1 MLSNTEEKRVVA
13 VFELSHW
20 SPCVRIPPNNTWG
33 RGTSPVGARGF
44 GAMDI
49 RVSKESEVPLRQQL
63 AEQIA
68 FLIATDKLKAG
79 EALPSVR
86 ELARRLGIHHNTVSH
101 AYQDL
106 VRRTWLLRRR
116 GTRVVVRSLTEQKRP
131 SGTQDLDELIDM
143 TIQAARERGYS
154 LQALRE
160 RMRERLLAEPP
171 DHILVV
177 DQEAGLQR
185 LLQAEIR
192 EVLAWPVE
200 CCAREDLAQNS
211 GRAIGALVVA
221 PQYAAEDVKPL
232 VPKAQLLLSIAFSSA
247 DEHVERI
254 RQLEPPSVIAV
265 VSISA
270 NFLRTAQALLAPA
283 LGRRHTLCAYL
294 LPLESPQVLGSA
306 DVIFCD
312 SIAIKQVKS
321 PKAVHYRV
329 IAPDSLA
336 YLSSAAASYKHE

>member
-1 MLSNTEEKRVVA
+1 
-13 VFELSHW
+13 
-20 SPCVRIPPNNTWG
+20 
-33 RGTSPVGARGF
+33 
-44 GAMDI
+44 MDI
-49 RVSKESEVPLRQQL
+49 RVSKESDVPVRQQL

-79 EALPSVR
+79 DVLPSVR

-116 GTRVVVRSLTEQKRP
+116 GTRIVVRSRTEQIKP
-131 SGTQDLDELIDM
+131 NGTQDLDELIAM
-143 TIQAARERGYS
+143 TIQTARERGYS
-154 LQALRE
+154 LQELRE
-160 RMRERLLAEPP
+160 RMRERLMDEPP

-177 DQEAGLQR
+177 EQDAGLQR
-185 LLQAEIR
+185 LLQEEIR
-192 EVLAWPVE
+192 EALGWPVE
-200 CCAREDLAQNS
+200 CCARENLTRNS
-211 GRAIGALVVA
+211 GCAIGALVVT

-232 VPKAQLLLSIAFSSA
+232 VPKAQLMLSIAFSSA

-254 RQLEPPSVIAV
+254 RQLAQPSVIAV

-270 NFLRTAQALLAPA
+270 NLLRTARSLLAPA
-283 LGRRHTLCAYL
+283 LGRRHTLCEYL
-294 LPLESPQVLGSA
+294 LPLESLQTLGSA

-312 SIAIKQVKS
+312 SIAIKQVKG

-329 IAPDSLA
+329 IAPDSVA
-336 YLSSAAASYKHE
+336 YLSSAVASYQHE

>member
-1 MLSNTEEKRVVA
+1 
-13 VFELSHW
+13 
-20 SPCVRIPPNNTWG
+20 
-33 RGTSPVGARGF
+33 
-44 GAMDI
+44 MDI
-49 RVSKESEVPLRQQL
+49 RISKESEVPVRQQL

-68 FLIATDKLKAG
+68 YLIATDKLKAG

-86 ELARRLGIHHNTVSH
+86 ELARRLNIHHNTVSH

-106 VRRTWLLRRR
+106 VRRTWLVRRR
-116 GTRVVVRSLTEQKRP
+116 GSRVLVRSLAEQKRP
-131 SGTQDLDELIDM
+131 TGTQDLDELINM
-143 TIQAARERGYS
+143 TIQTARARGYS

-160 RMRERLLAEPP
+160 RLRERLQAEPP

-177 DQEAGLQR
+177 DQEPGLQR
-185 LLQAEIR
+185 LLREEIR
-192 EVLAWPVE
+192 EVLGWPVE
-200 CCAREDLAQNS
+200 CCAREDLAQNP
-211 GRAIGALVVA
+211 GRTIGALVVA
-221 PQYAAEDVKPL
+221 PQYAFDDVEPL
-232 VPKAQLLLSIAFSSA
+232 VPKARLTLAIAFSSA

-254 RQLEPPSVIAV
+254 RKLEQPSVIAV

-270 NFLRTAQALLAPA
+270 NLLRTAQALLVPA
-283 LGRRHTLCAYL
+283 LGRRHTLCEYL
-294 LPLESPQVLGSA
+294 LPLESSRVLGSA

-336 YLSSAAASYKHE
+336 YLSSAVASYKHD